1 MATSGQKQAFV
12 WRPNDNSSSTLL
24 KYQLEAEHWTRA
36 FNSAQSKYEPVDYA
50 GAFNVIGLVLGLA
63 FGLIYLIISLIIK
76 FFIWAIHPNNNDK
89 SNIIVISPK
98 VPPTTNIP
106 YEGKIRQIL
115 KNRPSVFQPER
126 HKLFK
131 KAALMVIMKQ
141 EVSISSL
148 MYELKTDFDT
158 VSNLIDQLFESGI
171 ISGLIESK
179 RRKVNLK
186 DKESLE
192 LLFKL
197 EEQYSTI

>member
-36 FNSAQSKYEPVDYA
+36 FDSARSKYEPVDYA

-63 FGLIYLIISLIIK
+63 FGLIYLLISLIIK
-76 FFIWAIHPNNNDK
+76 FFVWALQSNNDN
-89 SNIIVISPK
+89 SNNVVIPYI
-98 VPPTTNIP
+98 VPPTPNIP
-106 YEGKIRQIL
+106 YEGRIRQIL

-171 ISGLIESK
+171 ISGFIENKK
-179 RRKVNLK
+179 RQVNLK

-197 EEQYSTI
+197 EKQYSTI